1 MADPSD
7 LITDVR
13 NSARPNSARVT
24 TARDPDASNLACN
37 DLTGWPEASK
47 VHFVTYQIDTNNN
60 PIGTSQLDCS
70 GIRSGNTLTEVQVL
84 DGIDGGCAIGDVVEM
99 LPTASWGQDLADA
112 LTSEHNRLGEHNEQA
127 AISLLP
133 YIGNLLFPVG
143 SIYSNI
149 AVSTN
154 PATLLGFG
162 TWVALESRVLVGRAA
177 SGTFNVAAGSTGG
190 AESHTLTMNEIPTH
204 GLTMS
209 HHGDEGG
216 SVVRQFSAN
225 GGTTS
230 QINYLGQYRT
240 SSGPIGGSASYQSPT
255 ATWGGGASHNN
266 LQPYT
271 VVYMWKRTA

>member
-112 LTSEHNRLGEHNEQA
+112 LTLEHNRLGEHNEQA

-162 TWVALESRVLVGRAA
+162 TWVAMESRVLVGRAA

-190 AESHTLTMNEIPTH
+190 AETHTLTEAQMPSHTH
-204 GLTMS
+204 TYYTILPAADT
-209 HHGDEGG
+209 DRGG
-216 SVVRQFSAN
+216 SSSVFSIDNAHT
-225 GGTTS
+225 GTTS
-230 QINYLGQYRT
+230 AT
-240 SSGPIGGSASYQSPT
+240 GGSQ
-255 ATWGGGASHNN
+255 SHNN

>member
-37 DLTGWPEASK
+37 DLTGWPTTSK

-70 GIRSGNTLTEVQVL
+70 GIVSGNTITEVQVL

-99 LPTASWGQDLADA
+99 LPTASWGQDLAEA
-112 LTSEHNRLGEHNEQA
+112 LTAEHDRLGEHNEQA

-133 YIGNLLFPVG
+133 YIGNLLFPIG

-154 PATLLGFG
+154 PNTLLGFG
-162 TWVALESRVLVGRAA
+162 TWVAMESRVLVGRAA

-190 AESHTLTMNEIPTH
+190 AETHTLTTNEMPAHTH
-204 GLTMS
+204 QLNRPLNI
-209 HHGDEGG
+209 GD
-216 SVVRQFSAN
+216 VDR
-225 GGTTS
+225 GGTSSSWSLDNVELATTTS
-230 QINYLGQYRT
+230 
-240 SSGPIGGSASYQSPT
+240 A
-255 ATWGGGASHNN
+255 GGGAAHNN
-266 LQPYT
+266 LQPYI